1 MVALF
6 RGSYHRSVG
15 HPFIKTQDLDI
26 RPGPRPRPR
35 QDKSRPRQG
44 QDKTKSKTRKTT
56 GQDQMQRL
64 SWPSFHQDILE
75 KTRTLCV
82 GGGGISSFF
91 SGGLGVL
98 QVEVS
103 KLILLHIEMSKLI
116 QHTNRGSY
124 KLGCPSLFNIPT
136 TSLKKKLDKL

>member
-26 RPGPRPRPR
+26 RPGPRPRPRPR

-103 KLILLHIEMSKLI
+103 KLI
-116 QHTNRGSY
+116 QHTNH
-124 KLGCPSLFNIPT
+124 LPE
-136 TSLKKKLDKL
+136 KKIDKS